1 MMNKLNYCAS
11 HDLRDL
17 KNYLQEK
24 VDEYEDLN
32 KENIESL
39 SNEIKILKSFV
50 ASLNKVQNTLQAYAY
65 VVNDRID
72 DLKKINQIVDGDDL

>member
-1 MMNKLNYCAS
+1 MNKLNYCAS

-17 KNYLQEK
+17 KKYLQKK